1 MALVLAAYPQSVVP
15 LALRQVSGF
24 TWARSVCKS
33 LLICRSRCRTNF
45 TTPIDTARREGGARG
60 QAAACIF
67 LLIPSR
73 ARSNWA
79 AHLAG
84 GTAAAP
90 HKSLVSINEN
100 TSAGRSAGDPRETGT
115 HWNRYRNR
123 RAATACGAAR
133 GQNIKPEGARR
144 RPGAAPDSRSDL
156 LPAEWLKSR
165 RPPSIVNP
173 CRSLLITHPRGPAGN
188 GRRIVNACRSLL
200 IHRPCAEPVRS
211 GGDRARPDGH
221 RLPPRP
227 PSPLVES
234 GGRP

>member
-1 MALVLAAYPQSVVP
+1 MALVPAAYPQSAVP
-15 LALRQVSGF
+15 RARRQVSGF
-24 TWARSVCKS
+24 TWARSVWKS
-33 LLICRSRCRTNF
+33 LLICLARCRTDF
-45 TTPIDTARREGGARG
+45 TTPIGAARREGGARG
-60 QAAACIF
+60 AAACIF

-73 ARSNWA
+73 AGSNWA

-90 HKSLVSINEN
+90 HKSHVSINEN

-115 HWNRYRNR
+115 HWNCYRNR
-123 RAATACGAAR
+123 RVAAACGAAR

-144 RPGAAPDSRSDL
+144 RPGAASDTRSDS
-156 LPAEWLKSR
+156 LPAERLKSR

-188 GRRIVNACRSLL
+188 GRRIVKACRSLL

-211 GGDRARPDGH
+211 GGDRPRPDGH
-221 RLPPRP
+221 RLPRRP
-227 PSPLVES
+227 PSPLLES